1 MIAWRLS
8 LSEHIVSLH
17 LVHGRKH
24 VHVVANR
31 SSKSLPIFFL
41 FCMAKF
47 AAGQR
52 WLLLQASTK
61 KKKIMSLPHDF
72 NSPLDAG

>member
-31 SSKSLPIFFL
+31 SSKSLPIFFY
-41 FCMAKF
+41 FVW
-47 AAGQR
+47 QN
-52 WLLLQASTK
+52 LLQDKGGCCYKPAQ